1 MSVIQ
6 NTDTQLV
13 LYHTRLFLEEGQ
25 TEAVLSTLETIHPEN
40 EKLHNDVTYLL
51 AWSYIQRKQWKE
63 ASAVLSPLLEAAH
76 YSDGEQEALVDR
88 ERLALHLLQLGQV
101 ALYLAHV
108 EDASRHLMLCLKV
121 LHDRRVHLP
130 GVRIKVRYYLALT
143 CCSRGLT
150 SACVEHYEEAL
161 RLTRYY
167 GREEDRPDILYR
179 LCDAYRQ
186 NKEYGKAYTT
196 GQEALSLYQ
205 IREDRQMEA
214 RMHSLLGHVSH
225 LLGNY
230 NEAVNYF
237 TQSLALAV
245 ACQEATLVISNWT
258 DLADIHMAH
267 GQLDEATQCCQ
278 RALAL
283 LESGENLHSY
293 GITHQIVGKVTSVQA
308 RQAEGIQR
316 IELLEAASQSF
327 EKALAALH
335 TTRAYSEIVEVYTTW
350 ASVLEDLGRIHEA
363 IECWRC
369 ACEVLSP
376 LRLRR

>member
-13 LYHTRLFLEEGQ
+13 LYHTRLFLEEGR
-25 TEAVLSTLETIHPEN
+25 TETALSMLATIHPEN
-40 EKLHNDVTYLL
+40 EKLHNDVAYLL
-51 AWSYIQRKQWKE
+51 GWCYIQRKQWEE
-63 ASAVLSPLLEAAH
+63 AFRVLSPLLEAAQH
-76 YSDGEQEALVDR
+76 SDGEQEALVDR
-88 ERLALHLLQLGQV
+88 ERLALYLLYLGRV
-101 ALYLAHV
+101 ALYLTHF
-108 EDASRHLMLCLKV
+108 EEASRHLTLCLKM

-130 GVRIKVRYYLALT
+130 SVRIKVRYYLALT

-196 GQEALSLYQ
+196 GQEALSCYQ

-283 LESGENLHSY
+283 LEGAENLHSC
-293 GITHQIVGKVTSVQA
+293 GITHQIVGKVTSARA

-335 TTRAYSEIVEVYTTW
+335 TTQAYSDIAEVYTNW

-369 ACEVLSP
+369 ACEGLSP
-376 LRLRR
+376 QT